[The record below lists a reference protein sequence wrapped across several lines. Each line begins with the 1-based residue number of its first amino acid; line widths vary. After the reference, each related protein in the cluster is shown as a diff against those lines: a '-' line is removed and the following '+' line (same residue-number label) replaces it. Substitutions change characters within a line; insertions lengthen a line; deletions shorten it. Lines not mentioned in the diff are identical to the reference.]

1 MSIFNN
7 NYKRQGKIGLF
18 DNQEASER
26 LSRIGHPL
34 EKIKA
39 VIDFDHAVATK
50 SIFPNFFRVKNKK
63 KL

>member
-26 LSRIGHPL
+26 LS
-34 EKIKA
+34 KMVDKA
-39 VIDFDHAVATK
+39 VEMKGISQLDIDNWLNDE
-50 SIFPNFFRVKNKK
+50 NQ
-63 KL
+63 